1 MDKEGNVLSIF
12 FASDLYFTLP
22 RDKKREGQNRE
33 KQDSEGQMSFEF
45 ELSADDRWM
54 GIKKMVK
61 QFCL

>member
-1 MDKEGNVLSIF
+1 MQATYIF
-12 FASDLYFTLP
+12 VTLP
-22 RDKKREGQNRE
+22 RDKKREGQKRE
-33 KQDSEGQMSFEF
+33 KQDSEGQMGFEF